1 MIHKSLV
8 LNKES
13 WSELINT
20 MINPYTIGHVSCFM
34 EHGAISVFGAKWQKE
49 EEERKKMATD
59 DL

>member
-20 MINPYTIGHVSCFM
+20 MINPYTIWHVSCFI